1 MNIIVVI
8 PLMHVVIQN
17 FLDKICIN
25 ILDQIEI
32 VNYNG
37 IIVVVY
43 YCVFVMW
50 NKL

>member
-8 PLMHVVIQN
+8 LLIYVVIQN

-25 ILDQIEI
+25 ILGQIET

-43 YCVFVMW
+43 CCVFLMW